1 MFIKVI
7 SSCAD
12 PFIIVSCP
20 SLCFIINFVL
30 NSTLFYMSIV
40 SPDFFPVTFA
50 WNMFPSLNFQSVFF
64 LNPFSHLC
72 LFVGAFSPLTF
83 KWFSTVQ
90 FSSVTQSCPTLCDSM
105 NHSTPGLPVHH
116 QLPSSLRLTSTES
129 VVPSSHLI
137 LCCPLLLL
145 PPL

>member
-1 MFIKVI
+1 MLNSIYPLLVLIYHYIMLFF
-7 SSCAD
+7 D
-12 PFIIVSCP
+12 
-20 SLCFIINFVL
+20 FIINFVL

-83 KWFSTVQ
+83 K
-90 FSSVTQSCPTLCDSM
+90 
-105 NHSTPGLPVHH
+105 
-116 QLPSSLRLTSTES
+116 
-129 VVPSSHLI
+129 
-137 LCCPLLLL
+137 
-145 PPL
+145 